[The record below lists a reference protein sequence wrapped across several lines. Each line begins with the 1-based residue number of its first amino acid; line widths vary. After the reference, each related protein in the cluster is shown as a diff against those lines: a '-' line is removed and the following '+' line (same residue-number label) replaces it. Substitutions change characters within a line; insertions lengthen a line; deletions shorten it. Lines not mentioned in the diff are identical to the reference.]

1 MALSALGIAHLVAAP
16 TGETQEQFPQQGN
29 LCPSTY
35 HRRVGDLDLGN
46 GRSLPLY
53 LAPDS
58 FDSAV
63 FGVVS
68 TYDSLTR
75 LLNNL
80 KNTGIDGS
88 GLGDS
93 SVAAACADFRS
104 AWVTETELTA
114 KAVGIIVDLLP
125 RVKRQYQEADHDAGT
140 SIGGTDMTP
149 SLVPSVTEPSGRPPS
164 G

>member
-1 MALSALGIAHLVAAP
+1 MRR
-16 TGETQEQFPQQGN
+16 N
-29 LCPSTY
+29 TY
-35 HRRVGDLDLGN
+35 YRPVGDLDLGN

-63 FGVVS
+63 LGVVL

-80 KNTGIDGS
+80 ENTVIDGS

-93 SVAAACADFRS
+93 AVAAACADFRS
-104 AWVTETELTA
+104 AWETETEITA

-125 RVKRQYQEADHDAGT
+125 RVKRKYQDADQDAGMG
-140 SIGGTDMTP
+140 IGGTDPTP
-149 SLVPSVTEPSGRPPS
+149 SLVPSVTQPSGRPPS